1 MSDLQKLIEKIYA
14 GDNLACFIEREEI
27 LRTHHAE
34 TEQLPLQE
42 RYLHELNLLCDG
54 LSTPIEPEDMF
65 AGRMVEARWPHDEP
79 FSRVPGGIY
88 TSGHITLPISALLH
102 IGLEGIMSD
111 VAASD
116 YRIDSEESRYFR
128 RQAKGCIDAIR
139 RFCHR
144 YADAA
149 ESIGKK
155 KMARALRTVPN
166 NPPYDLYSALQSIW
180 MMQFICSCIIG
191 SRDFAPGRLDQ
202 YLMYYYKREPDPD
215 KAVEMLSFF
224 LVKFNEITGTATDN
238 YAQKPIQCQASKQYI
253 VLGGQDYDDNC
264 QFNELS
270 RLFVKAA
277 QRVRLPQ
284 PTLNF
289 RIAPSIMTDDAW
301 QLVGEAA
308 STLDAQCNFF
318 NDDLIIDKLLSS
330 GIRIEDALK
339 YSFTACNRVDL
350 PGRLHNH
357 MPRIDRFH
365 NSFAWFREAIFSAPT
380 DGCAVDSILAELR
393 SIAEKNIADAMR
405 EIQAN
410 MYVHDRFIFRFE
422 SIFLDSCRQ
431 SCKDIYRGGCEE
443 YRWSHHMFSGIANM
457 ADSLVAIRRLV
468 DEEKRFTLP
477 ELRDILDTDF
487 TDHEQLLAELKTRM
501 PKYGNG
507 IEEVDS
513 LAARAAN
520 ALIDAAE
527 AAGLKEGF
535 IAMCSL
541 YSLTHHAQYG
551 SVIGATPDGRRAG
564 EQISE
569 NQSPVHGMDTKGPT
583 ELLKSVAT
591 LPLKRCICGGLNMKF
606 AERVPAETL
615 ISLMQSFFSM
625 KGLHIGFTMASRE
638 TLEDA
643 RNHPENHRSL
653 FIRKTG
659 FSEYFISLSPQEQ
672 QELIDRTEY

>member
-1 MSDLQKLIEKIYA
+1 MNNLQKLVEKVYA

-27 LRTHHAE
+27 LRAHQSE
-34 TEQLPLQE
+34 TEQLPIQE

-65 AGRMVEARWPHDEP
+65 AGRMVEARWQHNEP
-79 FSRVPGGIY
+79 FTRVSGGIC
-88 TSGHITLPISALLH
+88 TSGHITLPISGLLFL
-102 IGLEGIMSD
+102 GLDGIMSD
-111 VAASD
+111 VAASAS
-116 YRIDSEESRYFR
+116 RIDSEESRYFE
-128 RQAKGCIDAIR
+128 RQARGCVDAIR

-149 ESIGKK
+149 EAIGKTE
-155 KMARALRTVPN
+155 MARALRTVPN

-191 SRDFAPGRLDQ
+191 SRDFAPGRIDQ
-202 YLMYYYKREPDPD
+202 YLLHFYKQEPDPD
-215 KAVEMLSFF
+215 KTVDMLSYF

-238 YAQKPIQCQASKQYI
+238 YARKPIPCQASKQYI
-253 VLGGQDYDDNC
+253 VLGGQNYQDDC
-264 QFNELS
+264 QFNEMS
-270 RLFVKAA
+270 RLLIKAA

-284 PTLNF
+284 PTFNF
-289 RIAPSIMTDDAW
+289 RIATDMPDDAW
-301 QLVGEAA
+301 QLAGEAA

-318 NDDLIIDKLLSS
+318 NDNLIIDKLLSS
-330 GIRIEDALK
+330 GIRIEDATN

-350 PGRLHNH
+350 PGKLHNH

-365 NSFAWFREAIFSAPT
+365 NSFVWFREAIFSAPT
-380 DGCAVDSILAELR
+380 DGNAVDSILAELR
-393 SIAEKNIADAMR
+393 RIAEKNIADAMH
-405 EIQAN
+405 EIQSS

-457 ADSLVAIRRLV
+457 ADSLVAIKRLV
-468 DEEKRFTLP
+468 DDEKRMTLL
-477 ELRDILDTDF
+477 ELRDILDSDF
-487 TDHEQLLAELKTRM
+487 VGHEQLLAELKTRM

-507 IEEVDS
+507 IDEVDS
-513 LAARAAN
+513 LGARAAN
-520 ALIDAAE
+520 VLIDAAE

-535 IAMCSL
+535 LAMCSI
-541 YSLTHHAQYG
+541 YSLTHHARFG
-551 SVIGATPDGRRAG
+551 SQVGATPDGRRAG

-569 NQSPVHGMDTKGPT
+569 NQSPVHGMDTNGPT

-606 AERVPAETL
+606 GQRIPSETL
-615 ISLMQSFFSM
+615 ISLMRSFFAM
-625 KGLHIGFTMASRE
+625 HGLHIGFTMASRE

-643 RNHPENHRSL
+643 RNHPEKHRSL